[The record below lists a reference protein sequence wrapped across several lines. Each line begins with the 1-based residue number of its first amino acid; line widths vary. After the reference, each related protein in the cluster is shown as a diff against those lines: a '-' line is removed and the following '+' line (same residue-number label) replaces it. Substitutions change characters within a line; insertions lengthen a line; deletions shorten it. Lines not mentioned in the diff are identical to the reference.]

1 LNTKVQYIVF
11 NSIYWNSSTMKV
23 FNRLFKHSC
32 NEKLMLWKRLTM
44 CQQMVKSKMTKRK
57 YLLQMQSQSWNNKN
71 LSSNNF
77 LHENKE
83 NQNTLC
89 LFENKMLVVF
99 LASRHFWSK
108 NKTTFTSKSFLI
120 SFNFQLI
127 INHWNMSTFKH

>member
-44 CQQMVKSKMTKRK
+44 CQQMVKSKMTNRK

-77 LHENKE
+77 LQENKE

-99 LASRHFWSK
+99 SF
-108 NKTTFTSKSFLI
+108 KTFLI
-120 SFNFQLI
+120 KKQNNAYIKKFFDFFQFSIDYKPLKYVNI
-127 INHWNMSTFKH
+127 